1 MSCPASL
8 PNRHRKVEF
17 VLLVLGRMFIR
28 FRLSHRL
35 IHTLLGL
42 LTRSN
47 YTLSTSPI
55 SASEL
60 GALIDAVTSQR
71 MTGTEAKT
79 LLADFLSASSSSA
92 TQAPTAT
99 PSRTFAA
106 QVASILA
113 SRPVADTA
121 QPGDATSASPSSSS
135 SAATATAAADDP
147 LFTLV
152 TDVIA
157 SHPDEVAKIRKGQLK
172 VVKRLVGES
181 MKRSRGRADAKK
193 VEEMLLERLTSD

>member
-1 MSCPASL
+1 MRAVIANSTLCCWRNS
-8 PNRHRKVEF
+8 KTY
-17 VLLVLGRMFIR
+17 LLFAFGF
-28 FRLSHRL
+28 SHRL

-79 LLADFLSASSSSA
+79 LVADFLSAASSSS
-92 TQAPTAT
+92 TSAPTAAPT
-99 PSRTFAA
+99 PTFES
-106 QVASILA
+106 QLA
-113 SRPVADTA
+113 NVLESRPVAGPA
-121 QPGDATSASPSSSS
+121 QSGHAVDSSPSPSS
-135 SAATATAAADDP
+135 AAADP
-147 LFTLV
+147 LSALV
-152 TDVIA
+152 ADVIA

-193 VEEMLLERLTSD
+193 VEEMLLERLTGDQA

>member
-1 MSCPASL
+1 M
-8 PNRHRKVEF
+8 
-17 VLLVLGRMFIR
+17 
-28 FRLSHRL
+28 
-35 IHTLLGL
+35 LGL
-42 LTRSN
+42 LTRSS

-60 GALIDAVTSQR
+60 GALIDAVTTQR

-79 LLADFLSASSSSA
+79 LLADFLSAASSSS
-92 TQAPTAT
+92 TSAPTAAPT
-99 PSRTFAA
+99 PTFGT
-106 QVASILA
+106 QLASVLE
-113 SRPVADTA
+113 SRPVAGPA
-121 QPGDATSASPSSSS
+121 QSGHAADSSPSPS
-135 SAATATAAADDP
+135 SAATTAAAADDP

-193 VEEMLLERLTSD
+193 VEEMLLERLTGDQA

>member
-1 MSCPASL
+1 MLIFLRVRPPS
-8 PNRHRKVEF
+8 R
-17 VLLVLGRMFIR
+17 
-28 FRLSHRL
+28 RL

-60 GALIDAVTSQR
+60 GVLIDAVTSQR

-79 LLADFLSASSSSA
+79 LLADFLSAPSSA
-92 TQAPTAT
+92 RSAAPTQTFGAT
-99 PSRTFAA
+99 LAG
-106 QVASILA
+106 ILE
-113 SRPVADTA
+113 SRPGADTA
-121 QPGDATSASPSSSS
+121 QSGQAANASPSS
-135 SAATATAAADDP
+135 ATAAADDP
-147 LFTLV
+147 LSSLV
-152 TDVIA
+152 ADVIA
-157 SHPDEVAKIRKGQLK
+157 SHPEEVAKIRKGQLK

-193 VEEMLLERLTSD
+193 VEEMLLERLTGDQA